1 MKRLANHSYYICRIV
16 AKLNMLMKKYI
27 IISMSLMCF
36 VPTLAQEEYESLLSE
51 SKVWTMRYKS
61 VYNPEGSGDVYNFV
75 DTKLVG
81 DTIINGV
88 HFKQKYRRDW
98 RNDKEIPTEWSATGE
113 YLGQEG
119 GKVYQYYD
127 KTKRMVLD
135 MVMSL
140 QVGDRTA
147 CLYNEDI
154 PLYFIATAASD
165 TTLNNTD
172 EIKPRRCVHVQ
183 LEYHSTTDV
192 WIEGIGSVTIG
203 INGLGYYL
211 SSGAIPK
218 LYRCTDGD
226 AVIYQSDST
235 LDIQD
240 VRLYRSEDNGTIYDL
255 QGRRLTDKPTKGLYI
270 QNGKK
275 VIVK

>member
-1 MKRLANHSYYICRIV
+1 
-16 AKLNMLMKKYI
+16 MKKYI

-51 SKVWTMRYKS
+51 SKVWTMRYKL

-88 HFKQKYRRDW
+88 HFKQKYRRD
-98 RNDKEIPTEWSATGE
+98 WSATGE

-147 CLYNEDI
+147 CLYHEDI

-183 LEYHSTTDV
+183 MEHHRTTDV

-203 INGLGYYL
+203 VKGLGYYL

-218 LYRCTDGD
+218 LYRVTDGD

-235 LDIQD
+235 LDIQG
-240 VRLYRSEDNGTIYDL
+240 VRLYRSDGDDTIYDL
-255 QGRRLTDKPTKGLYI
+255 QGHRLTDNTIKGLYI
-270 QNGKK
+270 HNGKK
-275 VIVK
+275 RIAR

>member
-1 MKRLANHSYYICRIV
+1 
-16 AKLNMLMKKYI
+16 MKKYI
-27 IISMSLMCF
+27 FISVSLMCF

-88 HFKQKYRRDW
+88 HFKQKYQSDW
-98 RNDKEIPTEWSATGE
+98 RKDWRKDKETPTEWSATGE

-183 LEYHSTTDV
+183 LEYHRTTDV
-192 WIEGIGSVTIG
+192 WIEGIGSLTIG

-240 VRLYRSEDNGTIYDL
+240 VRLYRSEDNGTFYDL